1 MPCHKHSIV
10 AQKNCDKFCLKLIT
24 KHKKRVLNASDM
36 KGIDEKLDK
45 TEMITMK
52 MSLNLRLLATQYEL

>member
-1 MPCHKHSIV
+1 
-10 AQKNCDKFCLKLIT
+10 
-24 KHKKRVLNASDM
+24 M